1 MPPVLPVSRNAIAV
15 RPLPWMSKDEPVSCS
30 DIFAL
35 DLALE
40 AERAGVAVDQIAV
53 AGCCSN
59 DLIELAENIRDV
71 LVEIKQKLHADAAEL
86 GVSQDE
92 VDAVF
97 SNFLAALLGERG
109 SQH

>member
-1 MPPVLPVSRNAIAV
+1 MIL
-15 RPLPWMSKDEPVSCS
+15 
-30 DIFAL
+30 
-35 DLALE
+35 
-40 AERAGVAVDQIAV
+40 
-53 AGCCSN
+53 SN
-59 DLIELAENIRDV
+59 WPKTRDV